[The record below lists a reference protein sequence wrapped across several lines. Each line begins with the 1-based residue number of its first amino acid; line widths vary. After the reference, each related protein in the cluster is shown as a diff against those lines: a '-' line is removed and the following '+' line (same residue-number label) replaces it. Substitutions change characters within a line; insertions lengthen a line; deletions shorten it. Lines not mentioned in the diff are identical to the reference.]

1 MLIEKIHFQ
10 GIILMIII
18 DILWVIIMTFVWSH
32 SNDEDSNIKYWSSL
46 KLIHN
51 IVYYLV
57 FVEIAFKCYIT
68 YFIFSHYK
76 KTYSDTS
83 NLNNFKYYLDSKDI
97 SSTRLADT
105 TGRT

>member
-1 MLIEKIHFQ
+1 
-10 GIILMIII
+10 MIII
-18 DILWVIIMTFVWSH
+18 DILWLIIMSFVWSH
-32 SNDEDSNIKYWSSL
+32 SNDEDSDIKYWSSI

-51 IVYYLV
+51 IVYFLA
-57 FVEIAFKCYIT
+57 FVELFFKCYIL

-83 NLNNFKYYLDSKDI
+83 NLTNLKYNIDSKDI